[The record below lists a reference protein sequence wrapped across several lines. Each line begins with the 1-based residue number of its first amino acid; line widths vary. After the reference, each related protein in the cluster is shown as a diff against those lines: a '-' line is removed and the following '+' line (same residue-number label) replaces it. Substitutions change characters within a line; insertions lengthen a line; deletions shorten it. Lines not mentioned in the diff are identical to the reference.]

1 MKGFQLAAALNR
13 TGTGL
18 THPNSA
24 ALTEPSFID
33 ALLMATAVEVRVQ
46 EHFDAFF
53 RHRFADHSPAHRQ
66 NIRVIMLAAQPRA
79 VTSCCKR
86 ATDMRMAV
94 GGDRNADARSA
105 DQNAASGLAGLDG
118 IGQLA
123 GEIGI
128 VDGLGAI
135 WCPNP
140 ATSHRAK
147 RLSGFL
153 EGKAPVIT
161 SDGYSAF

>member
-1 MKGFQLAAALNR
+1 
-13 TGTGL
+13 
-18 THPNSA
+18 
-24 ALTEPSFID
+24 
-33 ALLMATAVEVRVQ
+33 MATAVEFRAQ

-53 RHRFADHSPAHRQ
+53 RHRFADHPSAHRQ

-79 VTSCCKR
+79 RDIMRKR

-128 VDGLGAI
+128 VDGIGAI
-135 WCPNP
+135 CAQIQPLHIGQ
-140 ATSHRAK
+140 SDFQ
-147 RLSGFL
+147 GFF

-161 SDGYSAF
+161 GMATMRSKRALSSSSAI